1 MNVIVIHAES
11 LQTLVLDKS
20 FNGVE
25 LAPFL
30 TKLSK
35 EGIYFSNYYSQVGVG
50 TSSDAEFTFS
60 TSLMPSSNGT
70 VFVNYFNREYHSIQ
84 KSFKDKGYYTFSMH
98 GNVGDFWNRAVMHN
112 NLGYDKT
119 ELCTIEEVKGN
130 NAYYVSNGSAKYVAY
145 AQNDAIYDE
154 RDSVYVTIPGSDYNN
169 QKLIVGKHTAGKSR
183 SKD

>member
-1 MNVIVIHAES
+1 MIEYIWRERRPFIVANDKDLLENLFQSIDVIIGS
-11 LQTLVLDKS
+11 RL
-20 FNGVE
+20 
-25 LAPFL
+25 
-30 TKLSK
+30 
-35 EGIYFSNYYSQVGVG
+35 
-50 TSSDAEFTFS
+50 
-60 TSLMPSSNGT
+60 
-70 VFVNYFNREYHSIQ
+70 
-84 KSFKDKGYYTFSMH
+84 
-98 GNVGDFWNRAVMHN
+98 N

-169 QKLIVGKHTAGKSR
+169 QKLIVGKHTAGKSS